1 MAARSKKV
9 KKKQYVNKNNFSIDG
24 VQTNKQQN
32 TSLSIDKTIKPITAT
47 QERAFDMWTQN
58 SNIMLHGVAGTGK
71 TFLALY
77 FALRDVFDLNKSY
90 HKVYIVRSVVPTR
103 DMGHLPGSQSEK
115 EQVYETP
122 YIPVCNDIFGRD
134 DAYSILK
141 QKRIV
146 EFKSTSFLRGSTFD
160 NAIIVVD
167 EAQNMSDAELH
178 TVMTRVGRNCKIII
192 AGDTRQDDLTSK
204 RYKEESGLTSF
215 MKILSRMKEF
225 GSIEFQIEDIVRS
238 TLVKSYI
245 ISRYELGM

>member
-103 DMGHLPGSQSEK
+103 DMVTFQAHNPK
-115 EQVYETP
+115 KNRCMKRHTFRCVM
-122 YIPVCNDIFGRD
+122 I
-134 DAYSILK
+134 YS
-141 QKRIV
+141 
-146 EFKSTSFLRGSTFD
+146 
-160 NAIIVVD
+160 A
-167 EAQNMSDAELH
+167 
-178 TVMTRVGRNCKIII
+178 VMTH
-192 AGDTRQDDLTSK
+192 
-204 RYKEESGLTSF
+204 
-215 MKILSRMKEF
+215 
-225 GSIEFQIEDIVRS
+225 
-238 TLVKSYI
+238 TLF
-245 ISRYELGM
+245 